1 MAFSF
6 FLFITR
12 KPTLTPA
19 EFKKHWDTKHVEL
32 IKSIAGE
39 HFPITHTRHYIARP
53 TEQNSTWPAAVLVGS
68 QEDFTYDGI
77 AELVF
82 HDEQA
87 FQTFFA
93 TVSAPEAAAKIAA
106 DEENFTVREKMK
118 AVVKGDTSV
127 TSRD

>member
-1 MAFSF
+1 MVFSF
-6 FLFITR
+6 FLFVTR
-12 KPTLTPA
+12 KPGLTPA
-19 EFKKHWDTKHVEL
+19 AFKKYWDEKHVGL

-53 TEQNSTWPAAVLVGS
+53 AEENSTWPAAILIGS

-82 HDEQA
+82 QDEQA

-93 TVSAPEAAAKIAA
+93 IVSTPEAAAQLAA
-106 DEENFTVREKMK
+106 DEEIFIVREKTK
-118 AVVKGDTSV
+118 AVVKGDTSI

>member
-1 MAFSF
+1 MTFSF
-6 FLFITR
+6 FIFVTR

-19 EFKKHWDTKHVEL
+19 EFKTHWDTKHVEL

-53 TEQNSTWPAAVLVGS
+53 AERNGTWPAAVLLGT

-82 HDEQA
+82 QDEQA

-93 TVSAPEAAAKIAA
+93 IVSDLESAAKIAA
-106 DEENFTVREKMK
+106 DEEAFIVREKTK
-118 AVVKGDTSV
+118 AVVNGDTSV